1 MIKEAFK
8 YSKEHAGALSVI
20 PIVLAGMFY
29 FLGWLDTNYARADA
43 VTNNRTQLVSLEKK
57 LDSYNQKQERRDL
70 EQNIEETG
78 DKIYDLNRTIRND
91 GAAAREEDRQ
101 QLDKLERRL
110 ERDKRDLRRLDST

>member
-1 MIKEAFK
+1 MLKEAVK

-20 PIVLAGMFY
+20 PVVLAGMFY
-29 FLGWLDTNYARADA
+29 FMGWLDTNYARADA
-43 VTNNRTQLVSLEKK
+43 VANNRTQLVSLEKK
-57 LDSYNQKQERRDL
+57 LDAYNQKQERRDL

-91 GAAAREEDRQ
+91 GATAREEDRQ

-110 ERDKRDLRRLDST
+110 ERDKRDLLRLDST